1 MVIIMNK
8 KKVVFNSLKTDKAQY
23 EKVIDQWVSAGEER
37 EHSFSDKKEPT
48 PPLKK
53 LTLLIPE
60 DLHTKLKILCAESK
74 TPMAKVINELIRK
87 KLLGYF
93 SDI

>member
-8 KKVVFNSLKTDKAQY
+8 KKVVFNSQKDKAQY

-37 EHSFSDKKEPT
+37 AQNFVDKKENQV
-48 PPLKK
+48 PLKK

-93 SDI
+93 SDV